1 MRCYLLYIGVHKARV
16 GPLRAK
22 ECTFVKFAFFTLGCK
37 VNLFETQA
45 LSQLAQARGH
55 EIVDKDAD
63 AVIVNTCT
71 VTSVSDHKN
80 IRAFHKLRRD
90 NPNAVIA
97 ACGCFAQTDPERVRA
112 TGEIDLIC
120 GTRDRAQVID
130 LCEQAVSGQAVQVHE
145 SEDSGF
151 ETLPAGIPHGRT
163 RALLKI
169 EDGCNNFCT
178 YCIIPYARG
187 RVRSLPVE
195 QALEQTAR
203 LADAGVHEIVLTGIE
218 IASYGRD
225 LPGTLTLADAVETV
239 AAAAPQMRLRLGSI
253 EPTVIT
259 EDFCRRAAATGQ
271 VCRHFHLSLQSGCD
285 RTLARMN
292 RKYTTAEFLA
302 CVERLRRYFPGCA
315 LTADMITGFPG
326 ETEDDQA
333 QAVAFL
339 ERVGFAAVHVFPYS
353 RRPGTKADAM
363 PEQLSHAVKSARA
376 HAAQRVADDCKQR
389 YLAQQIG
396 QVLPV
401 LFETEQDGRWVG
413 HSDNYCLVSVAGDN
427 LRGVVKNV
435 KISAISGQML
445 VGDLV

>member
-1 MRCYLLYIGVHKARV
+1 MHYIITA
-16 GPLRAK
+16 
-22 ECTFVKFAFFTLGCK
+22 LGCK
-37 VNLFETQA
+37 VNQYE
-45 LSQLAQARGH
+45 AQAIETLLHPHGFTAAG
-55 EIVDKDAD
+55 EGDPVDLIV
-63 AVIVNTCT
+63 VNTCA
-71 VTSVSDHKN
+71 VTAEGGRKSRQMIRKLREEHPRALCAVCGCWSQLSPEDAAAIGADVVHGSGSKQAFVDD
-80 IRAFHKLRRD
+80 ILRAFREHTPVTCVD
-90 NPNAVIA
+90 NP
-97 ACGCFAQTDPERVRA
+97 FRRFD
-112 TGEIDLIC
+112 
-120 GTRDRAQVID
+120 
-130 LCEQAVSGQAVQVHE
+130 
-145 SEDSGF
+145 F
-151 ETLPAGIPHGRT
+151 EPLPAGAAYGRT
-163 RALLKI
+163 RAMLKI
-169 EDGCNNFCT
+169 QDGCNNFCT
-178 YCIIPYARG
+178 YCVIPYTRG
-187 RVRSLPVE
+187 RIRSLPPDE
-195 QALEQTAR
+195 MA
-203 LADAGVHEIVLTGIE
+203 
-218 IASYGRD
+218 
-225 LPGTLTLADAVETV
+225 PLADAVETV

-339 ERVGFAAVHVFPYS
+339 EQVGFAAVHVFPYS

-413 HSDNYCLVSVAGDN
+413 HSDNYCLVSVAGDD

>member
-1 MRCYLLYIGVHKARV
+1 M
-16 GPLRAK
+16 
-22 ECTFVKFAFFTLGCK
+22 KFAFFTLGCK

-130 LCEQAVSGQAVQVHE
+130 LCEQAVSGQAVQVRE

-225 LPGTLTLADAVETV
+225 LPGKLTLADAVETV

-292 RKYTTAEFLA
+292 RKYNTAEFLA

-326 ETEDDQA
+326 ETEADQA
-333 QAVAFL
+333 AAVAFL
-339 ERVGFAAVHVFPYS
+339 EQVGFAAVHVFPYS

-376 HAAQRVADDCKQR
+376 HEAQRVADACKQR
-389 YLAQQIG
+389 YLVQQVG
-396 QVLPV
+396 QTLPV
-401 LFETEQDGRWVG
+401 LFETEHDGSWVG
-413 HSDNYCLVSVAGDN
+413 HSDNYCLVRAAGDD
-427 LRGVVKNV
+427 LRGLVKNV
-435 KISAISGQML
+435 KISAVSGQML

>member
-1 MRCYLLYIGVHKARV
+1 M
-16 GPLRAK
+16 
-22 ECTFVKFAFFTLGCK
+22 KFAFFTLGCK

-97 ACGCFAQTDPERVRA
+97 AFGCFAQTDPERVRA

-130 LCEQAVSGQAVQVHE
+130 LCEQAVSGQAIQVRE

-195 QALEQTAR
+195 QALEQTVR

-218 IASYGRD
+218 IASYGKD
-225 LPGTLTLADAVETV
+225 FKPQVPLTELLEKLLTAQPNV
-239 AAAAPQMRLRLGSI
+239 QFRLGSLD
-253 EPTVIT
+253 P
-259 EDFCRRAAATGQ
+259 RAVDDAFVYA
-271 VCRHFHLSLQSGCD
+271 
-285 RTLARMN
+285 
-292 RKYTTAEFLA
+292 
-302 CVERLRRYFPGCA
+302 ERLRYRSPAHEPPLHERGILPVCREAETCVSGLLGYDRFDCRLSGRDRGRVYADTGLSGEMRVRVRACIPVFCA
-315 LTADMITGFPG
+315 RGHKGGRHAGSARSADQNRPRRAGKAG
-326 ETEDDQA
+326 GGDKQYRLSK
-333 QAVAFL
+333 AVCRPHAV
-339 ERVGFAAVHVFPYS
+339 RAARAPD
-353 RRPGTKADAM
+353 RRPVGGARTLR
-363 PEQLSHAVKSARA
+363 LS
-376 HAAQRVADDCKQR
+376 CI
-389 YLAQQIG
+389 Y
-396 QVLPV
+396 
-401 LFETEQDGRWVG
+401 
-413 HSDNYCLVSVAGDN
+413 
-427 LRGVVKNV
+427 RG
-435 KISAISGQML
+435 
-445 VGDLV
+445 

>member
-1 MRCYLLYIGVHKARV
+1 M
-16 GPLRAK
+16 
-22 ECTFVKFAFFTLGCK
+22 
-37 VNLFETQA
+37 
-45 LSQLAQARGH
+45 
-55 EIVDKDAD
+55 
-63 AVIVNTCT
+63 
-71 VTSVSDHKN
+71 SDHKN

-218 IASYGRD
+218 IASYGKD
-225 LPGTLTLADAVETV
+225 FKPQVPLTELLEKLLTAQPNV
-239 AAAAPQMRLRLGSI
+239 QFRLGSLD
-253 EPTVIT
+253 PRAV
-259 EDFCRRAAATGQ
+259 DDAFCERLAGFANLA
-271 VCRHFHLSLQSGCD
+271 RHFHLSMQSGCD
-285 RTLARMN
+285 TVLRRMN
-292 RKYTTAEFLA
+292 RHYTSEEFYR
-302 CVERLRRYFPGCA
+302 CVERLRRAFPNCSVTTD
-315 LTADMITGFPG
+315 LIVGFPG
-326 ETEDDQA
+326 ETEDEFTQTL
-333 QAVAFL
+333 AFL
-339 ERVGFAAVHVFPYS
+339 ERCAFASVHVFPYS
-353 RRPGTKADAM
+353 VREGTKAGR
-363 PEQLSHAVKSARA
+363 HAGSARSA
-376 HAAQRVADDCKQR
+376 DQNRPRRAGKAGGGDAQRCLSKQFVGRTLYALPEHPTGGLWAAHGR
-389 YLAQQIG
+389 YGFPVYIEDKAEKNHPVTVKVIGLHKDGVLAK
-396 QVLPV
+396 
-401 LFETEQDGRWVG
+401 FE
-413 HSDNYCLVSVAGDN
+413 N
-427 LRGVVKNV
+427 
-435 KISAISGQML
+435 
-445 VGDLV
+445 